1 MTAWNVE
8 WLDEIDSTNNEL
20 KRRMDAPHGTVLAA
34 RRQTGGKGR
43 LGRSF
48 CSPEG
53 GVYLSALLRPE
64 VSPEQLLHL
73 TAMAGVAARR
83 AIAALSGIEAGIKWV
98 NDLVYDGKKL
108 CGILVEW
115 CGSAAII
122 GIGINCSTV
131 DFPAELRASAT
142 SLRLLTGRDISPG
155 ALAEQLAQE
164 LRAMDAALLTGRDAW
179 LAEYA
184 AHCVTLGKPVRLL
197 RGGEDIGDA
206 FAVGI
211 DAQGG
216 LRVRYD
222 NGTEAIIRTGEV
234 SVRGAEGYV

>member
-53 GVYLSALLRPE
+53 GVYLSVLLRPE
-64 VSPEQLLHL
+64 VSPEHLMHL
-73 TAMAGVAARR
+73 TAMAGVATRR
-83 AIAALSGIEAGIKWV
+83 AIAAVSGIEAGIKWV

-122 GIGINCSTV
+122 GIGINCNTV
-131 DFPAELRASAT
+131 DFPEGLAQTAT
-142 SLRLLTGRDISPG
+142 SLRLLTGREIAPE
-155 ALAEQLAQE
+155 ALAGCLARQ
-164 LRAMDAALLTGRDAW
+164 LRAMDAALLTDRDTW

-184 AHCVTLGKPVRLL
+184 AHCVTLNQPVRLL
-197 RGGEDIGDA
+197 RGGEEIGTA
-206 FAVGI
+206 FATGI
-211 DAQGG
+211 DEQGG
-216 LRVRYD
+216 LQVRYPD
-222 NGTEAIIRTGEV
+222 GTSDTIRSGEV
-234 SVRGAEGYV
+234 SVRGTDSYT